1 MRRRATGHPSAR
13 VPAAA
18 SPIAGV
24 DGMTVS
30 LSLVVILLA
39 ATYVLHRFFG
49 LKIWHA
55 VVCTILG
62 LYLGMSKAGPMVRE
76 LVATVVGFLVALIP

>member
-1 MRRRATGHPSAR
+1 
-13 VPAAA
+13 
-18 SPIAGV
+18 
-24 DGMTVS
+24 MTVS

-55 VVCTILG
+55 VVCTVLG